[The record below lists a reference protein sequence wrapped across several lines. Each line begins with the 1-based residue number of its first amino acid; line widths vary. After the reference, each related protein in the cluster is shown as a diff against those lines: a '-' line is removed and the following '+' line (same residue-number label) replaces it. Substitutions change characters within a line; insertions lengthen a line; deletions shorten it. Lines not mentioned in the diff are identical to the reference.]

1 MPTRPSREPFSALVL
16 AALAVAA
23 TGILIAAGGRGGR
36 GGASPEQDASWQGLA
51 GAQRPRVAVGQRV
64 IVVLKTPA
72 VADRV
77 GDAGGLA
84 TSEDERR
91 WERTALSSQK
101 LLITRLRLEGLIVQP
116 EFSYTRTI
124 NGFSAAFDARGIAL
138 LERAADVAGV
148 YPVRAAYPASLSSR
162 LLTSSEFGERPNIS
176 LSDKDGRGVTIALLD
191 TGVDRAHPFLRGR
204 VASGVDIVGGDAGAL
219 AASQPDEPAQLER
232 HGTEMAGLLVGS
244 GGPGALA
251 GVAPGATVLPI
262 RVAGWQRD
270 ASARWAVYGRT
281 DQILAGLERA
291 VDPNGDGD
299 AHDAARVALIGVAE
313 PFAAFADGPLALA
326 VAGATHLDTLVVTPS
341 GNDGP
346 AGPGYG
352 SVSGPGGAPD
362 ALTVGALDVRP
373 RFGQVRVV
381 LRAGLRVEF
390 DGTRPLAGAVAPANT
405 IDAGLGAPRT
415 HSTAPI
421 GYRGAIPLLDFFDRR
436 GVSLV
441 AGRAAL
447 LPAGPDPNGSV
458 ANAAQAGAVAAM
470 FYGADLPAGGIALD
484 ESAPI
489 PAVSVPVDIAET
501 MLSRIR
507 SGIATS
513 VSLGATRTATN
524 GSADRVAR
532 FSSTGLA
539 FDGRVKPELVA
550 PGVALETA
558 EAGANADGSARYG
571 TVNGTSVS
579 AALVAGSAALLAQA
593 RPYLDAEGL
602 KSLLVGSA
610 RPLPDDRVTAQGVGL
625 VDVGGA
631 TATEIGADPATLAFD
646 RADGRKWRGEQEFLL
661 RNLSFRPLTLGVD
674 VLVANEGAASV
685 RLDVRPTRVTL
696 APGRAIRVHVHARVT
711 SGLEGDAPTEGV
723 VLVTP
728 VAGRQ
733 IRVPW
738 TILFGARRSPGLAS
752 VRLSTRSFAPS
763 DAAPALLSF
772 VAGSVSRSGGLTDV
786 LPLSRLDLELWSPTG
801 GRIGL
806 LARLRDVLPGRYS
819 FGVTGRDPTGSVL
832 PKGEY
837 QLRLVAFAT
846 DDGPPTIRTIT
857 FTIK

>member
-1 MPTRPSREPFSALVL
+1 MPTRPPREPFNALVL
-16 AALAVAA
+16 AALAVAV
-23 TGILIAAGGRGGR
+23 TGILIAAGGGGS
-36 GGASPEQDASWQGLA
+36 GQPSAPQDVSWQGLA

-64 IVVLKTPA
+64 IVVLDTPS

-77 GDAGGLA
+77 GNAGGLA

-91 WERTALSSQK
+91 WEHTALSSQK
-101 LLITRLRLEGLIVQP
+101 LLIARLRLEGVIVQP

-148 YPVRAAYPASLSSR
+148 YPVRAAYPASQSSQ
-162 LLTSSEFGERPNIS
+162 LLTGSAFGERPNIS

-204 VASGVDIVGGDAGAL
+204 VASGVDIVGGAAGAL
-219 AASQPDEPAQLER
+219 AASEPDQPSELER

-244 GGPGALA
+244 GGPDALA

-270 ASARWAVYGRT
+270 ATAQWSVYGRT

-299 AHDAARVALIGVAE
+299 EHDAARVALVGVAE
-313 PFAAFADGPLALA
+313 PFAGFADGPLALA
-326 VAGATHLDTLVVTPS
+326 ATGAVRLDTLVVTPA

-346 AGPGYG
+346 AGPGFG

-373 RFGQVRVV
+373 HLGQVHVV
-381 LRAGLRVEF
+381 LRAGLRVEL
-390 DGTRPLAGAVAPANT
+390 DGTRPLAGAVAPAGA
-405 IDAGLGAPRT
+405 IDAGLGAPRAQ
-415 HSTAPI
+415 STAPV

-447 LPAGPDPNGSV
+447 LRAGPDPNESV
-458 ANAAQAGAVAAM
+458 RNAARAGAVAAL
-470 FYGADLPAGGIALD
+470 FYGTDLPPGGIALD

-489 PAVSVPVDIAET
+489 PAVSIPAAIAET
-501 MLSRIR
+501 LLSQSRD
-507 SGIATS
+507 GIATS
-513 VSLGATRTATN
+513 VSLGATRSESN
-524 GSADRVAR
+524 SSADHVAP

-539 FDGRVKPELVA
+539 FDGRVKPEVVA

-558 EAGANADGSARYG
+558 VAGANPDGSARYG

-579 AALVAGSAALLAQA
+579 AALVAASAALLAQA

-610 RPLPDDRVTAQGVGL
+610 RLLPDDAITAQGAGL

-631 TATEIGADPATLAFD
+631 TATEIGASPATLAFGQ
-646 RADGRKWRGEQEFLL
+646 ADGTKWRGGQEFVL
-661 RNLSFRPLTLGVD
+661 RNLSFRPLMLGTD
-674 VLVANEGAASV
+674 VRVTNEGAASV
-685 RLDVRPTRVTL
+685 QLAVRPRRFTL
-696 APGRAIRVHVHARVT
+696 DAGRSIRVRVRARVT
-711 SGLEGDAPTEGV
+711 SVPQGNAPTEGV
-723 VLVTP
+723 VLLTP
-728 VAGRQ
+728 IAGRE
-733 IRVPW
+733 IHVPW
-738 TILFGARRSPGLAS
+738 TILFGQRRLPDLSS
-752 VRLSTRSFAPS
+752 VRLSTHAFAPS

-772 VAGSVSRSGGLTDV
+772 VAGSVHRAARLPDV
-786 LPLSRLDLELWSPTG
+786 LPLSRLDLQLWSSTG
-801 GRIGL
+801 GHIGL

-819 FGVTGRDPTGSVL
+819 FGVTGRDPTGQIL
-832 PKGEY
+832 PSGEY
-837 QLRLVAFAT
+837 QLRLVAYAT
-846 DDGPPTIRTIT
+846 DEGPPTIRTMT